1 MERGILDTSYFS
13 SDRNECHVQLVLGW
27 ILRLECLGSSLT
39 SSHADRSIRVL
50 VHADQ
55 PPSDSCS
62 VASHGPL
69 AMPLP
74 PAEKGRDAG
83 RGPTRKAAASTVEEK
98 QRKGKEKRRK
108 KKENDPNCRR
118 RTGRC
123 SSDVDVR
130 GRTKAK
136 HEWKIPC
143 DAHPIREGRKTSVQA
158 RRARGNR
165 RRWHV

>member
-13 SDRNECHVQLVLGW
+13 SDRNECHVQRVLGW

-62 VASHGPL
+62 VASHDPL
-69 AMPLP
+69 AMPVP
-74 PAEKGRDAG
+74 SAGKGRDAG

-98 QRKGKEKRRK
+98 RGKEKKKDEKKRK
-108 KKENDPNCRR
+108 RSKLQKTDGTVQLGRGRAWTNQSEARMEGSMR
-118 RTGRC
+118 RTSR
-123 SSDVDVR
+123 
-130 GRTKAK
+130 
-136 HEWKIPC
+136 P
-143 DAHPIREGRKTSVQA
+143 
-158 RRARGNR
+158 
-165 RRWHV
+165 